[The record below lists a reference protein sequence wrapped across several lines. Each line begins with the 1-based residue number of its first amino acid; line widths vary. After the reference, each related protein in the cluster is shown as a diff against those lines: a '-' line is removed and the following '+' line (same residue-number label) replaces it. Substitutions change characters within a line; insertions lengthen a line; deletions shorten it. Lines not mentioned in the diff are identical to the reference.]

1 VAPID
6 GSVVRVAVAAGE
18 RIEKGALML
27 MLEAMKMEL
36 PVFAP
41 RDAVVEAVLV
51 KAGDVVTRGVLLV
64 KLAASF

>member
-1 VAPID
+1 
-6 GSVVRVAVAAGE
+6 
-18 RIEKGALML
+18 
-27 MLEAMKMEL
+27 
-36 PVFAP
+36 VFAP